1 MKFIDYL
8 YDTDGCLCDRLYNY
22 DDIQLQA
29 VFALPTTNPSQA
41 YRLNFFIGAYTLDGQ
56 FIADVSEDFKKSFY
70 KIPGT
75 TNGYSNIVSIRIPE
89 VLCTH
94 KCFRLKV
101 TIKATYS
108 VNSLANTRVVFD
120 MFTDCM
126 TVDSCCV
133 RIPKGGIRFETI
145 QPGALPDVNFDVDE
159 NMMLAYTDETGTSG
173 LDFDLSSSGVLT
185 VTGESKVIE
194 PANFNIT
201 EGNLTATDYE

>member
-41 YRLNFFIGAYTLDGQ
+41 YRFTFIIEAYTLDGQ
-56 FIADVSEDFKKSFY
+56 YIADISQDFQKSY
-70 KIPGT
+70 YQITGT
-75 TNGYSNIVSIRIPE
+75 ISGYSNIVSLRIPD
-89 VLCTH
+89 VLCEQ

-101 TIKATYS
+101 KIKATYS
-108 VNSLANTRVVFD
+108 VNNLANTKLVFD

-133 RIPKGGIRFETI
+133 RIPKGGIKIETI
-145 QPGALPDVNFDVDE
+145 QPTPLPDIQLNIDG
-159 NMMLAYTDETGTSG
+159 NMVLVYTDETGTSG
-173 LDFDLSSSGVLT
+173 VDFTLSNSGDLNVI
-185 VTGESKVIE
+185 GESKVIE
-194 PANFNIT
+194 PANFNIV